1 MTVVVVA
8 RDAEGI
14 DHWGEGEG
22 GEEEEKILDGLYL
35 KRYFPQFLG
44 WATALR
50 PGRPGTKTLA
60 ASAAAVVGR
69 STMSSRVV
77 PRPPRRRGGGGET
90 RCQGAGRGGR
100 RRRHVGRRGR
110 AVDWA
115 LSQHASVL
123 PPPAAPTDGIP
134 PRGPA
139 DTTGRRLCC
148 HPWPP
153 AIGHPPRAAGR
164 RRPAA
169 WVPRSRRVASLH
181 QQTRISRTRRGG
193 RGGTAAPP
201 RSLRPRSR
209 PRARDGRPGRPAGA
223 ACAAAR
229 ARCAGAPRPAVSAR
243 HHPHD
248 GRDGGAASAAWS
260 IPELLSGA
268 LDLTRV
274 VGKGRRGN
282 RVPGGSSRRAR
293 GGGGRAGGGR
303 VLHPQGKPCSGS
315 GGGRPCTAARGACGR
330 SGAAVSTPTA
340 TPTGYFKGRSRTGSR
355 PLRERRCT
363 PKRSR
368 PERQRTPSPGSAFP
382 CPTRRPAI
390 VWSAAA
396 PVLLVRAR
404 SDEAGAA

>member
-1 MTVVVVA
+1 MTVVFVA

-22 GEEEEKILDGLYL
+22 GEEEGKILDGLYL
-35 KRYFPQFLG
+35 KRYFLQFLG

-169 WVPRSRRVASLH
+169 WVPRYPRVASRVSTNKRADLAH
-181 QQTRISRTRRGG
+181 EAGGARG
-193 RGGTAAPP
+193 
-201 RSLRPRSR
+201 
-209 PRARDGRPGRPAGA
+209 
-223 ACAAAR
+223 
-229 ARCAGAPRPAVSAR
+229 
-243 HHPHD
+243 
-248 GRDGGAASAAWS
+248 DGGAT
-260 IPELLSGA
+260 A
-268 LDLTRV
+268 LAPPSLPPPRP
-274 VGKGRRGN
+274 RR
-282 RVPGGSSRRAR
+282 PSRPPSWR
-293 GGGGRAGGGR
+293 G
-303 VLHPQGKPCSGS
+303 VC
-315 GGGRPCTAARGACGR
+315 RGAR
-330 SGAAVSTPTA
+330 ALRWRATA
-340 TPTGYFKGRSRTGSR
+340 S
-355 PLRERRCT
+355 
-363 PKRSR
+363 
-368 PERQRTPSPGSAFP
+368 RQRAQSP
-382 CPTRRPAI
+382 
-390 VWSAAA
+390 
-396 PVLLVRAR
+396 AR
-404 SDEAGAA
+404 WP

>member
-1 MTVVVVA
+1 MTVVIVA

-22 GEEEEKILDGLYL
+22 GEEEGKILDGLYL
-35 KRYFPQFLG
+35 KRYFLQFLG

-77 PRPPRRRGGGGET
+77 PRPPRRRGGGGEPGAKALAAAADAAATSAAVGGRSTGHCRSTLPSSPPPPLPPTASPPADPPTPRVAASAVTLGRPPLAT
-90 RCQGAGRGGR
+90 RRVPRGVAAPRRGSPAPVASRVSTNKRGSRARGGGGAGGR
-100 RRRHVGRRGR
+100 RRRRARSALAPAPAPETAVPAAQLARHVPRRAR
-110 AVDWA
+110 AA
-115 LSQHASVL
+115 LARHGQPSARAITRTMAVMEA
-123 PPPAAPTDGIP
+123 PPAQHGQSPSSFLEPLT
-134 PRGPA
+134 
-139 DTTGRRLCC
+139 
-148 HPWPP
+148 
-153 AIGHPPRAAGR
+153 
-164 RRPAA
+164 
-169 WVPRSRRVASLH
+169 S
-181 QQTRISRTRRGG
+181 
-193 RGGTAAPP
+193 
-201 RSLRPRSR
+201 
-209 PRARDGRPGRPAGA
+209 PG
-223 ACAAAR
+223 
-229 ARCAGAPRPAVSAR
+229 
-243 HHPHD
+243 
-248 GRDGGAASAAWS
+248 
-260 IPELLSGA
+260 L
-268 LDLTRV
+268 
-274 VGKGRRGN
+274 GKGRRGN

-303 VLHPQGKPCSGS
+303 VLHPQGKPCSGC

>member
-1 MTVVVVA
+1 MTVVFVA

-22 GEEEEKILDGLYL
+22 GEEEGKILDGLYL

-77 PRPPRRRGGGGET
+77 PRPPRRRGGGGKP
-90 RCQGAGRGGR
+90 GAKALAAAADAAATSAAVGGR
-100 RRRHVGRRGR
+100 STGHCRSTLPSSPPPPLPPTASPPADPPTPRVAASAVTLGRPPLATRRVPRGVAAPRRG
-110 AVDWA
+110 
-115 LSQHASVL
+115 S
-123 PPPAAPTDGIP
+123 PATLA
-134 PRGPA
+134 
-139 DTTGRRLCC
+139 
-148 HPWPP
+148 
-153 AIGHPPRAAGR
+153 
-164 RRPAA
+164 
-169 WVPRSRRVASLH
+169 SRRESPPTNA
-181 QQTRISRTRRGG
+181 RISRTRRGG

-201 RSLRPRSR
+201 RSLRPRSH

-260 IPELLSGA
+260 IPELLPGA

-274 VGKGRRGN
+274 GQGAPRQSRPRRIVAPGKGRR
-282 RVPGGSSRRAR
+282 
-293 GGGGRAGGGR
+293 
-303 VLHPQGKPCSGS
+303 
-315 GGGRPCTAARGACGR
+315 
-330 SGAAVSTPTA
+330 
-340 TPTGYFKGRSRTGSR
+340 
-355 PLRERRCT
+355 
-363 PKRSR
+363 
-368 PERQRTPSPGSAFP
+368 
-382 CPTRRPAI
+382 
-390 VWSAAA
+390 W
-396 PVLLVRAR
+396 
-404 SDEAGAA
+404 